1 MTADR
6 KLNPIEKVMIARS
19 TTFKL
24 TVAVALLVVV
34 LWLSGSPIQS
44 LWMTPVIIL
53 TVWIGIQ
60 VALWSRGRHHHA

>member
-1 MTADR
+1 
-6 KLNPIEKVMIARS
+6 
-19 TTFKL
+19 L

>member
-60 VALWSRGRHHHA
+60 VALWYRGRHHHA